1 MDYLSPV
8 FHIISLFWDYPAPL
22 ARSRHGK
29 SMREHHCQNMARN
42 AAASKKITPT
52 ASKTQNRR
60 PLKVNFYQ

>member
-1 MDYLSPV
+1 MDAGFFQYNAVDSGT
-8 FHIISLFWDYPAPL
+8 AAR

-42 AAASKKITPT
+42 AATSKKITPT
-52 ASKTQNRR
+52 VSKTQNRR